1 MGIESVRMRPFK
13 YLEQN
18 ELLDILAYVTA
29 RYTKMF
35 ANEAGKTDFLA
46 CRELLVLLQLE
57 IQARQNAATQRGNNI
72 NNSDLQFNTSL

>member
-1 MGIESVRMRPFK
+1 MRPFK

-35 ANEAGKTDFLA
+35 ASEDGKTDFIA

-57 IQARQNAATQRGNNI
+57 IQARQNAASSGTNNF

>member
-1 MGIESVRMRPFK
+1 MRMRPFK

-18 ELLDILAYVTA
+18 ELLDILAYVTS

-35 ANEAGKTDFLA
+35 ASEAGKTDFIA

-57 IQARQNAATQRGNNI
+57 VQARQSAATQHSTKNN
-72 NNSDLQFNTSL
+72 NNDLQFNTSL

>member
-1 MGIESVRMRPFK
+1 MRPFK

-35 ANEAGKTDFLA
+35 ASEARQSDFIT
-46 CRELLVLLQLE
+46 CRELLVLLQTE
-57 IQARQNAATQRGNNI
+57 IQARQNAAATQRGGS

>member
-1 MGIESVRMRPFK
+1 MRPFK

-35 ANEAGKTDFLA
+35 SSETGKTDFIA
-46 CRELLVLLQLE
+46 CRELLVLLQSE
-57 IQARQNAATQRGNNI
+57 IEARQRSTSTRHGNNPDI
-72 NNSDLQFNTSL
+72 SFNTSL

>member
-1 MGIESVRMRPFK
+1 MRPFK

-35 ANEAGKTDFLA
+35 ASEVGKTDFIA

-72 NNSDLQFNTSL
+72 NNSDLHFNTSL